1 MGRSQQV
8 SGYWGRVERD
18 KVGGVGRSQQVSGCW
33 DRLEGD
39 RVGG

>member
-8 SGYWGRVERD
+8 SGCWGRVERD